1 MVEHTKI
8 SQHYRKQ
15 RSSRQVMCGQMIPR
29 HIHKEIK
36 QSTGKKLVPTKIPN
50 AALLTLNVVDF
61 TFLSSD
67 GTPEQL
73 TSILNKLFDMVD
85 NRLENYENL
94 FKVNQ

>member
-1 MVEHTKI
+1 
-8 SQHYRKQ
+8 
-15 RSSRQVMCGQMIPR
+15 MCEQMIPR
-29 HIHKEIK
+29 HIHKEMK
-36 QSTGKKLVPTKIPN
+36 QGEKKKMVPKMIPN

-94 FKVNQ
+94 FKV

>member
-1 MVEHTKI
+1 MYEQMV
-8 SQHYRKQ
+8 
-15 RSSRQVMCGQMIPR
+15 PR
-29 HIHKEIK
+29 HIHEVMK
-36 QSTGKKLVPTKIPN
+36 QEGNKRYVPRLVPN

-85 NRLENYENL
+85 NRLETYDNL
-94 FKVNQ
+94 FKVLT